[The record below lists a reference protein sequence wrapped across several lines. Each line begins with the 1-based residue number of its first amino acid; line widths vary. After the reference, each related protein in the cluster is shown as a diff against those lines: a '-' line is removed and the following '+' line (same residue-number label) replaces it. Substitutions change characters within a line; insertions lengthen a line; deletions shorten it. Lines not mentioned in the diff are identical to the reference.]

1 MTYGID
7 LTTFNMVAGGKAEA
21 KGGTPPVL
29 FLYYMDETRCR
40 VPWHFHIDGDTL
52 PPAEWSDLVIRDQ
65 THMIYGVVGGT
76 LVMIDTYWPDKP
88 IVLNLFSSS
97 QGARR
102 ILAP

>member
-21 KGGTPPVL
+21 KGGTSSVL

-65 THMIYGVVGGT
+65 THMIYGAVGGT
-76 LVMIDTYWPDKP
+76 LVMIDTYWPNKP
-88 IVLNLFSSS
+88 IVLNLFSSA
-97 QGARR
+97 QEARR